1 MESESAKKQHN
12 IKQLLVSIQEDRKRY
27 IALEKLLVKQREL
40 MVKHDSEGLK
50 LLNPKLMELYNT
62 IDKTATERRLL
73 MQELQLP
80 THKAGIH
87 LLISRLPAHYREH
100 SYALWADLRLRADA
114 CRQQNH
120 HNGVLLNM
128 QMDILSTL
136 TETKSDFLYAG

>member
-1 MESESAKKQHN
+1 MESESVKKQHN

-87 LLISRLPAHYREH
+87 LLISRLRHIIVSIPMLYGLIYVCGPMLAASKITIMVYCSICRWI
-100 SYALWADLRLRADA
+100 SYL
-114 CRQQNH
+114 H
-120 HNGVLLNM
+120 
-128 QMDILSTL
+128 
-136 TETKSDFLYAG
+136 